1 MGILFDCCKKE
12 PEDTSLVFAP
22 DEIEINIQEYI
33 SSSDQYFTLI
43 EKNYNLMTSIQLLEY
58 MNLLEVFSIE
68 TATIP
73 FTGNYRHN
81 FSSKDPFLDTIIHQ
95 DEFQS
100 FIENKL
106 FNITNI
112 IQLYGEDLQTTALF
126 KECFLKIYSALNLK
140 LNSFYNK
147 PNKNEELIK
156 KRNLV
161 ALGILFCRGKN
172 ISKIKLF
179 FDLFKNDNN
188 KFIKSENLDNYLM
201 SCFFIASYCLVSV
214 RALVDNEGKSLPR
227 IDNRTTQ
234 MLLNEKGL
242 AQKNSENL
250 LKYFNNNFFGENK
263 DELDWDEFKKKFISN
278 ENQENKSFGWILST
292 QGIRSKLE
300 DKEFLNKI

>member
-1 MGILFDCCKKE
+1 MGALFDCCKKQ

-68 TATIP
+68 TATIQ

-106 FNITNI
+106 FNIANI
-112 IQLYGEDLQTTALF
+112 IELYGEDLQTMALF

-234 MLLNEKGL
+234 ILLNEKGL

>member
-1 MGILFDCCKKE
+1 M
-12 PEDTSLVFAP
+12 
-22 DEIEINIQEYI
+22 
-33 SSSDQYFTLI
+33 
-43 EKNYNLMTSIQLLEY
+43 
-58 MNLLEVFSIE
+58 
-68 TATIP
+68 
-73 FTGNYRHN
+73 
-81 FSSKDPFLDTIIHQ
+81 
-95 DEFQS
+95 
-100 FIENKL
+100 
-106 FNITNI
+106 
-112 IQLYGEDLQTTALF
+112 ALF

-263 DELDWDEFKKKFISN
+263 DELSWDEFKKKFISN
-278 ENQENKSFGWILST
+278 DNQENKCFGWILST
-292 QGIRSKLE
+292 QGIRNKLE